1 MANCLRD
8 DLGHEPARSC
18 AALSHP
24 LDPAHSMPQSHAGPP
39 AGRQILLVED
49 EPTLLRVLEMILT
62 DAGYVVTTC
71 FDGEQALRKFRA
83 SPDAWHLVVS
93 DVTMPRLSGDALA
106 LALREIR
113 PQLPV
118 ILMTGNTMLVTPRRL
133 HALGVAAVLGKPC
146 EIDDLLGAVNAVFER
161 ARRKA

>member
-1 MANCLRD
+1 
-8 DLGHEPARSC
+8 
-18 AALSHP
+18 
-24 LDPAHSMPQSHAGPP
+24 MPQPHGSPP
-39 AGRQILLVED
+39 TGRQILLVED

-62 DAGYVVTTC
+62 DAGYVVTAC
-71 FDGEQALRKFRA
+71 VDGEQALRKFKA

-113 PQLPV
+113 PGLPV

-133 HALGVAAVLGKPC
+133 HALGVAAVLEKPC
-146 EIDDLLGAVNAVFER
+146 EIDDLLGAVNAEFER
-161 ARRKA
+161 ARREA